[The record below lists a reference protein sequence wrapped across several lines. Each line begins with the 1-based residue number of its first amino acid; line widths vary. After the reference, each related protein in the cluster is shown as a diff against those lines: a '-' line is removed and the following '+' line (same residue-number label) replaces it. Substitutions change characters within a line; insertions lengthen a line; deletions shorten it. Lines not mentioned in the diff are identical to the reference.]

1 MKYFF
6 YLLLLT
12 LVFSLGMYIGIDR
25 SEGREAVSYPQEE
38 VINEPVEE
46 EEVEVVDRDTIIEEV
61 ERDVQV
67 NEKAEPTFLH
77 SAAGE
82 GEKIVKVI
90 FDQIVDVTYTVVD
103 GIF

>member
-25 SEGREAVSYPQEE
+25 SEGHVAVGQAQEE
-38 VINEPVEE
+38 VVSESEQVDD
-46 EEVEVVDRDTIIEEV
+46 VEVVNRDKIIEEV
-61 ERDVQV
+61 EKEVKV
-67 NEKAEPTFLH
+67 NEEIKPTFLH
-77 SAAGE
+77 SIAGK
-82 GEKIVKVI
+82 GEKVVKVI
-90 FDQIVDVTYTVVD
+90 FDQIVDVTYSVVD

>member
-1 MKYFF
+1 
-6 YLLLLT
+6 
-12 LVFSLGMYIGIDR
+12 MYIGIDR
-25 SEGREAVSYPQEE
+25 SEGHEAVDSPQE
-38 VINEPVEE
+38 VVVNEPVDAD
-46 EEVEVVDRDTIIEEV
+46 EVEVVDRDKIIEEV
-61 ERDVQV
+61 ERDIQV
-67 NEKAEPTFLH
+67 NEKIEPTFLH